1 MTILFSSVHQTWV
14 HTSVSNTG
22 LDINSLWFR
31 VTIMVWVTYYLALR
45 PDCQAALRDEIN
57 SLSDSTNNEYN
68 ASKIGYLELR
78 KAALAD
84 SFIREVLRMKGDS
97 VNVVRSSI
105 RDVEL
110 GGYTIPKGI
119 HQGPRRLILASA
131 DKIRL
136 HYISLYPSII
146 SISGFYPRS
155 G

>member
-1 MTILFSSVHQTWV
+1 
-14 HTSVSNTG
+14 
-22 LDINSLWFR
+22 
-31 VTIMVWVTYYLALR
+31 MVWVTYYLALR

-119 HQGPRRLILASA
+119 P
-131 DKIRL
+131 
-136 HYISLYPSII
+136 PS
-146 SISGFYPRS
+146 FYEVENNIC
-155 G
+155 